1 MTAVCKRKFDRLRPM
16 KKGVFDITRES
27 PCIRTCSIPTKS
39 QQRCV
44 FAWKNPRAGW
54 SRALKNYKGLLSV
67 EIEFR
72 SKLVR
77 HRHFRVETNL
87 FNLYC
92 ANAFNWLFLPA
103 YQGRVWLLEYA
114 IDLDGQFLTPAAGI
128 TVFFIII
135 IIFFFLFF
143 FYNLNAWL
151 L

>member
-1 MTAVCKRKFDRLRPM
+1 M

-72 SKLVR
+72 CKLVCP
-77 HRHFRVETNL
+77 RHFRVETNL

-92 ANAFNWLFLPA
+92 ANAFNWLFFARLPRTCLVTRKCKRSWWPIFDS
-103 YQGRVWLLEYA
+103 GSW
-114 IDLDGQFLTPAAGI
+114 DNC
-128 TVFFIII
+128 FFI
-135 IIFFFLFF
+135 FFLLLLLFSSYYFF